1 MTAIRWSMTEAKPIA
16 SPCGRYVRSDKEIGR
31 GSIKTVWVGNDRKN
45 GSKVA
50 WCEILVSRIAFEIS
64 HLLKTFLS
72 TSNSQTKNLKDK
84 KQDVEKEIA
93 LLKECENHPNVLNFH
108 TSFKLH
114 TDDSGKPETIV
125 LITELLKEGTL
136 NEYVSTLTC
145 MCIYSLYIILCTCVL
160 DNLH

>member
-1 MTAIRWSMTEAKPIA
+1 MHLSMTVSKHIA
-16 SPCGRYVRSDKEIGR
+16 SPCGRYVRSEIEIGR
-31 GSIKTVWVGNDRKN
+31 GSIKTVWVGIDMQN

-72 TSNSQTKNLKDK
+72 TSNPQTKNLRDK

-114 TDDSGKPETIV
+114 THDSGKPETIV
-125 LITELLKEGTL
+125 LITELLTEGTL

-145 MCIYSLYIILCTCVL
+145 MCIYTLYIMYMCP
-160 DNLH
+160 